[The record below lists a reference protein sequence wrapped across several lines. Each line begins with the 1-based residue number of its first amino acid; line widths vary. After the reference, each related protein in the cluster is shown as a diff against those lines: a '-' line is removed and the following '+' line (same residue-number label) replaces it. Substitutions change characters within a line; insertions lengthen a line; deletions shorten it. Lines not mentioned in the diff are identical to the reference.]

1 MNSLLVFICI
11 TLYAAATLGQ
21 PEEARL
27 GLDVVKHASCKTRS
41 EAGWQPSIVFSD
53 SREAPLVPD
62 KNEVGCYSIEGDVT
76 VYKRITSKMQ
86 IYVEIRNKPDQ
97 TSRPEPCYQPN
108 ITTGCGGF
116 GSCVYCDDCKS
127 LQSENAQIAKVKLT
141 SNGKP
146 LECNDSAL
154 EVGKHS
160 DIKLSFC
167 MPTKTQF
174 LNAAGID
181 ESVFDDL
188 VDSHDSKSSSRHGVF
203 MNIYVYDIDIS
214 SKARQERQY
223 LDKSTSDRDSLLRSQ
238 YLLRQSNARNAGV
251 PFNEPPPL
259 MGMPLELTDEQYNAL
274 PLHKTVV
281 NQDYIACHKV
291 YGNLYFD
298 ADQAAVIGTQRAKNS
313 RAARQGRARR

>member
-1 MNSLLVFICI
+1 MNAIIVFIF
-11 TLYAAATLGQ
+11 TLYVAATLGQ
-21 PEEARL
+21 EEPRL

-41 EAGWQPSIVFSD
+41 EGGWQPSIVFSD
-53 SREAPLVPD
+53 SRDAPLVPD
-62 KNEVGCYSIEGDVT
+62 RNEVGCYSIEGDVA

-127 LQSENAQIAKVKLT
+127 LQSEHAQIAKVRLT
-141 SNGKP
+141 SHGKP

-154 EVGKHS
+154 DVGKHT

-167 MPTKTQF
+167 MPSKSQF
-174 LNAAGID
+174 LSAAGID
-181 ESVFDDL
+181 ENVFSDI
-188 VDSHDSKSSSRHGVF
+188 VDARGDSSQSRHGVF
-203 MNIYVYDIDIS
+203 MNIYVYDTDIS
-214 SKARQERQY
+214 AKARQERQY
-223 LDKSTSDRDSLLRSQ
+223 LDKSTNERDQLLRSQ
-238 YLLRQSNARNAGV
+238 FLLRQSNAKNAGV

-259 MGMPLELTDEQYNAL
+259 MGQPLELTDDQYATL

-298 ADQAAVIGTQRAKNS
+298 ADRAAVIGTQRAKNARAS
-313 RAARQGRARR
+313 RLTQGRAQR